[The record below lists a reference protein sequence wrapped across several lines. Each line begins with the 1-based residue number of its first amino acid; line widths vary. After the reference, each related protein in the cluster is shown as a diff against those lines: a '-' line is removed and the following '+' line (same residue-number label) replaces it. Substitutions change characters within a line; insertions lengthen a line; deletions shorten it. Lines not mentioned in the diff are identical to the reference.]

1 MSSVLFRMCPIFAR
15 SVFLSA
21 CIANICAFD
30 LSKFFMNR
38 LPENHDSEGAG
49 FLIFSV
55 IAGASSFITHFFVFW
70 HARHPRQNSIFLPSS
85 ETSSTSLL
93 ALRAPSAKASASISE
108 LSEFLNVD
116 EIMSTFFAVEF
127 LLIWGYFTVARPSN
141 STNFCRSKSLTSRSN
156 FLYILIMNP
165 IKSVIHIISIVA
177 FSLELFGGGVDVS
190 SKFSYINEGM
200 PEQFKVGQ
208 SVSISFDFDESAK
221 FTTTSKQVGLDFF
234 TVFDYADAIGNFSFS
249 VSEADFAFS
258 SAKKSAL
265 SYDSQYDKFSFSV
278 DGGMFGGG
286 GKKLVGMSF
295 DFVNDGSA
303 TPDRANP
310 IAAFGDYKLGD
321 FSLSFYDEASK
332 TITSGSVAD
341 IGGANIKIDFSKSET
356 NLSDLVVGDMNSF
369 LDFVNNGGTLETDF
383 EFTDE
388 SFSSANGEYV
398 KMGDTWLFVAPVPEP
413 QTYAAIFGAIALAA
427 VCLRLRK

>member
-1 MSSVLFRMCPIFAR
+1 
-15 SVFLSA
+15 
-21 CIANICAFD
+21 
-30 LSKFFMNR
+30 MNR

-156 FLYILIMNP
+156 FLYILVMNP

-177 FSLELFGGGVDVS
+177 FSLDLFGGSVDAS
-190 SKFSYINEGM
+190 SKFLYINEGM

-208 SVSISFDFDESAK
+208 SVSISFNFDESAK

-249 VSEADFAFS
+249 VPEADFDFS

-278 DGGMFGGG
+278 DGEMFGSG

-303 TPDRANP
+303 TPDSANP

-383 EFTDE
+383 EFTDG

>member
-1 MSSVLFRMCPIFAR
+1 
-15 SVFLSA
+15 
-21 CIANICAFD
+21 
-30 LSKFFMNR
+30 MNR

-49 FLIFSV
+49 FL
-55 IAGASSFITHFFVFW
+55 FVFW
-70 HARHPRQNSIFLPSS
+70 HARHPRQNSIFLPLS
-85 ETSSTSLL
+85 ETSSTSLP

-108 LSEFLNVD
+108 LPEFLNVD

-165 IKSVIHIISIVA
+165 IKSVIHIYISIVA
-177 FSLELFGGGVDVS
+177 ISLELFGGGVNAS

-208 SVSISFDFDESAK
+208 SVSISFNFDESAK
-221 FTTTSKQVGLDFF
+221 STTTSKQVGLDFF
-234 TVFDYADAIGNFSFS
+234 TDFDYADAIGNFSFS
-249 VSEADFAFS
+249 VSEADFYFS
-258 SAKKSAL
+258 SEKKSAL

-278 DGGMFGGG
+278 DGGMFEFG

-303 TPDRANP
+303 TPDSENP

-341 IGGANIKIDFSKSET
+341 IGSANIKIDFSKSET

-383 EFTDE
+383 EFTDG

-398 KMGDTWLFVAPVPEP
+398 KMGNTWLFAASVPEP

>member
-1 MSSVLFRMCPIFAR
+1 
-15 SVFLSA
+15 
-21 CIANICAFD
+21 
-30 LSKFFMNR
+30 
-38 LPENHDSEGAG
+38 
-49 FLIFSV
+49 
-55 IAGASSFITHFFVFW
+55 
-70 HARHPRQNSIFLPSS
+70 
-85 ETSSTSLL
+85 
-93 ALRAPSAKASASISE
+93 
-108 LSEFLNVD
+108 
-116 EIMSTFFAVEF
+116 
-127 LLIWGYFTVARPSN
+127 
-141 STNFCRSKSLTSRSN
+141 
-156 FLYILIMNP
+156 MNP
-165 IKSVIHIISIVA
+165 IKSVIHIYISIVA
-177 FSLELFGGGVDVS
+177 ISLELFGGGVNAS

-208 SVSISFDFDESAK
+208 SVSISFNFDESAK
-221 FTTTSKQVGLDFF
+221 STTTSKQVGLAFF
-234 TVFDYADAIGNFSFS
+234 TDFDYADAIGNFSFS
-249 VSEADFAFS
+249 VSEAAFYFS
-258 SAKKSAL
+258 SEKKSAL

-278 DGGMFGGG
+278 DGGMSEFG

-303 TPDRANP
+303 TPDSANP

-383 EFTDE
+383 EFTDG

-398 KMGDTWLFVAPVPEP
+398 KMGNTWLFAASVPEP